1 MIKFGLQKLPGLP
14 SQIFSMTYVF
24 HEVTGTDLGIFTS
37 QYTNYAEGPRNTIK
51 KKKNPAQIHTLRCS
65 STHHDTI
72 STGELLCKCLMTIAD
87 IQAQGIFKE
96 YLLWSFQLLT
106 DWNSNRFSASFLVV
120 LIIRMFLLFLKVT
133 ALSYGF
139 TLKWQLCMDDV

>member
-1 MIKFGLQKLPGLP
+1 MCFMRLLELTWVFLPHSILIMQKGQEILL
-14 SQIFSMTYVF
+14 
-24 HEVTGTDLGIFTS
+24 
-37 QYTNYAEGPRNTIK
+37 K

-96 YLLWSFQLLT
+96 IFKEYLHWSFQLLT
-106 DWNSNRFSASFLVV
+106 DLNSNRFSASFLVV

-139 TLKWQLCMDDV
+139 ILKWQLCMDDV